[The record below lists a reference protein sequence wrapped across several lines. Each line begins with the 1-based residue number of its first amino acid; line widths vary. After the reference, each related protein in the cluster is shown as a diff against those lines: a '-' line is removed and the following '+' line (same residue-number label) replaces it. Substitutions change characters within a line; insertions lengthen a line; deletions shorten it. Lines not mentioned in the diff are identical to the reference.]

1 MWNLGSDDEIDP
13 YGDNN
18 AVAYDTVAY
27 DEEQEE
33 MVKQRTNGNSRQQ

>member
-1 MWNLGSDDEIDP
+1 MWDLGSDDEIDP

-18 AVAYDTVAY
+18 VGAYDTVAY

-33 MVKQRTNGNSRQQ
+33 MVRQRINRNSGQ